1 MSNISKLKK
10 LELQL
15 ENAYARYSEAM
26 KKPYYNLT
34 DEKRVLKQIEN
45 WSNRIDVLE
54 LKISELAKKENEN
67 FLK

>member
-26 KKPYYNLT
+26 NKPYYNLT
-34 DEKRVLKQIEN
+34 DEKRVFKQIEN
-45 WSNRIDVLE
+45 WSIRIDDLE

-67 FLK
+67 FI

>member
-1 MSNISKLKK
+1 MSNINKLKK

-15 ENAYARYSEAM
+15 ENAHARYSEAM

-34 DEKRVLKQIEN
+34 DEKRVFKQIEN

-54 LKISELAKKENEN
+54 LKISEIAKKENDN
-67 FLK
+67 FI